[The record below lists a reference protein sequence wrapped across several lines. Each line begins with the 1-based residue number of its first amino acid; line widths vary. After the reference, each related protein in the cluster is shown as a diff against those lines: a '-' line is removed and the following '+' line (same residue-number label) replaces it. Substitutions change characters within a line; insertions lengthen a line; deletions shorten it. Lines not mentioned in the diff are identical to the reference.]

1 MICLS
6 SSKQKPY
13 TGQGTACPVDLND
26 ADLSCEPLAEDM
38 VILLPGRELLS
49 MPWNCSFPLYLA
61 QLDLDI

>member
-49 MPWNCSFPLYLA
+49 MP
-61 QLDLDI
+61 